1 MGYETRSRNKSSIS
15 LFTKIIYGMFVLS
28 LGWIFLSIL
37 ADRNPLQTLSS
48 VKNTLTGNTSA
59 DLSRSE
65 LQKIVE
71 TQQSRIDSFSQV
83 LDELN
88 ARKEYDNGMIDVGS
102 EYLNMRDQPSL
113 SSNIL
118 LKIPDSSIVD
128 ILYYD
133 TNTFVLDGKSGT
145 WCRIKYAD
153 EEGWIWGNYVRPL
166 D

>member
-1 MGYETRSRNKSSIS
+1 MGYETRSRKKSSKS
-15 LFTKIIYGMFVLS
+15 SFTKIISGLFVLS
-28 LGWIFLSIL
+28 LAWIFLSIM

-48 VKNTLTGNTSA
+48 VKNTLTGNA
-59 DLSRSE
+59 GDDLSRSE
-65 LQKIVE
+65 LQQIVKKQE
-71 TQQSRIDSFSQV
+71 IKIDSFAQV
-83 LDELN
+83 LAERDAL
-88 ARKEYDNGMIDVGS
+88 KKYDNGMIDVGS

-133 TNTFVLDGKSGT
+133 TNTFILDGKSGT

-153 EEGWIWGNYVRPL
+153 EEGWIWGNYLRPL